1 MKRLLAI
8 GCLAW
13 AVSLTGN
20 LPARAQDSV
29 TYYNRAQKKEA
40 TVSGSIIVET
50 PGKIVVR
57 PTSGTAK
64 EVEIPVMDIREV
76 IYNLAPVLK
85 NDYRIAVN
93 REGGAEKDTK
103 ANQRKQ
109 HLAEALAKYQDL
121 LSKEAGEG
129 AKRHFEFKI
138 AKILAQQAEDDPAQ
152 ADAALLKLKKFK
164 ADHPNAWQISACTD
178 LLARLLIEKK
188 DWEGAQRAYQDL
200 EKTPNLPP
208 ELRQE
213 ANLKVAQVLVKA
225 KKYPEAEQRLLE
237 ASKTVPATGPERVRL
252 QMALAECQAASGK
265 ADEAVKQLDAVL
277 PQISDPELKAQAYNS
292 LGDCQEKAQRPKDA
306 LYAYLWVDVV
316 YYQNRQEHAKA
327 VYHLA
332 KLFKEIKDDKRA
344 EEYRNKLLKSPQFAG
359 LEYQKMLMN
368 ESK

>member
-13 AVSLTGN
+13 AVTLTGS
-20 LPARAQDSV
+20 LPAWGQDSV

-40 TVSGSIIVET
+40 TVSGSIMVET
-50 PGKIVVR
+50 PGKIVIR
-57 PTSGTAK
+57 PTSGAAK
-64 EVEIPVMDIREV
+64 EIEISVTDIREV
-76 IYNLAPVLK
+76 VYNLPPVLK
-85 NDYRIAVN
+85 NDYRIAAN
-93 REGGAEKDTK
+93 REGGAEKDAK
-103 ANQRKQ
+103 ASQRKQ

-121 LSKEAGEG
+121 LAKATAEP

-138 AKILAQQAEDDPAQ
+138 AKILAQQAADDPAQ
-152 ADAALLKLKKFK
+152 VDAALENLKKFK
-164 ADHPNAWQISACTD
+164 TEHPDAWQISACTD
-178 LLARLLIEKK
+178 LLARLLMEKK

-237 ASKTVPATGPERVRL
+237 ASKTIPAAGPERIRL

-265 ADEAVKQLDAVL
+265 ANEAVKQLEAVL
-277 PQISDPELKAQAYNS
+277 PQITDPEMKAQAYNS
-292 LGDCQEKAQRPKDA
+292 LGSCQEAAQRPKDA

-316 YYQNRQEHAKA
+316 YSQNRQEHAKA

-344 EEYRNKLLKSPQFAG
+344 EEYRNKLLKSPEFAG

-368 ESK
+368 ETK